1 MTVICGLRYSK
12 ICNRGVSS
20 WAQLLSFRANDGPV
34 VIHPEVEDALFHRR
48 PVVALETALVTH
60 GLPHPIN
67 LEVPLGLEQVVRS
80 TGSIPATIGIIEGK
94 VKIGLE
100 RHELERLADRNAKP
114 VKVSRRDIA
123 AAIATKAYGGGVKS
137 RSWQLHWFD

>member
-1 MTVICGLRYSK
+1 MTTIWGLRCSK
-12 ICNRGVSS
+12 ICYRGVSS
-20 WAQLLSFRANDGPV
+20 CAQSRSFRANDGPV
-34 VIHPEVEDALFHRR
+34 VIHPEVEDALLHHK
-48 PVVALETALVTH
+48 PVVALETALVSH
-60 GLPHPIN
+60 GLPHPTN

-100 RHELERLADRNAKP
+100 RHEMERLADRNAKP

-137 RSWQLHWFD
+137 LFWQLHWFD

>member
-1 MTVICGLRYSK
+1 MRYSK
-12 ICNRGVSS
+12 ICSQTLSS
-20 WAQLLSFRANDGPV
+20 WAQLRSLRANGAHVD
-34 VIHPEVEDALFHRR
+34 IHPEVEDALCHRR

-60 GLPHPIN
+60 GLPHPTN
-67 LEVPLGLEQVVRS
+67 LEVPSALERVVRS

-100 RHELERLADRNAKP
+100 RHELERLADINARP

-123 AAIATKAYGGGVKS
+123 AAMATKAHGGGPEVVPEGLIVS
-137 RSWQLHWFD
+137 D